1 MNANASGSRELVQS
15 VLEILDQGEALLT
28 QLSDD
33 DYTQKVPVAFNAS
46 IGGHYRHCLDHFRSL
61 LDSAIGGDLNYD
73 HRERGTLI
81 ESDRFAALNATRELR
96 EAYAQFDLLWLT
108 RPLNVTC
115 KTSYATRDSQVSPST
130 VGREFMYSVAH
141 AVHHYALIGVM
152 CGILG
157 SKIPTG
163 LGMALE
169 RRLARCEG
177 PDRGAR
183 PAAPEPESPEGD
195 PHGLWQALGH
205 DPTDMDQL
213 VSRTGLTAASL
224 SSMLLVME
232 LQGRVSVEHGRYSR
246 KR

>member
-46 IGGHYRHCLDHFRSL
+46 IGGHYRHCLDHFRTL

-81 ESDRFAALNATRELR
+81 ECDRFAALNATRELR
-96 EAYAQFDLLWLT
+96 EAYAQFDPLWLM

-115 KTSYATRDSQVSPST
+115 KTSYATRGSQVSPST

-157 SKIPTG
+157 SKIPTS
-163 LGMALE
+163 LGV
-169 RRLARCEG
+169 
-177 PDRGAR
+177 
-183 PAAPEPESPEGD
+183 APS
-195 PHGLWQALGH
+195 
-205 DPTDMDQL
+205 
-213 VSRTGLTAASL
+213 TAAHQSETADPGPKL
-224 SSMLLVME
+224 
-232 LQGRVSVEHGRYSR
+232 R
-246 KR
+246 